1 MKIYTIVTFE
11 RYSRTYLAQSQEFNI
26 LEQFLDVHLYQ
37 FRFLRVG
44 QDLEQIL
51 VRNEVK
57 SREHVS
63 FRLQILFQG
72 SLHQLEFAT
81 DFIQNLEQA
90 GWSENEEEKRKKER
104 RKEGKLGGAEGKNA
118 NASGFTL
125 FFAFPSLFFFQ
136 HRTSLPLLLFE
147 LQRILT
153 SFSRFE
159 IFIFSFPLSKI
170 SFLKRKR
177 ISLLYKQGKTF
188 FFSFLFEK
196 LRIINL

>member
-11 RYSRTYLAQSQEFNI
+11 RYLWTYLAQSQEFNI

-37 FRFLRVG
+37 FRFPRVG
-44 QDLEQIL
+44 QDLEKIL
-51 VRNEVK
+51 VRNEVE

-63 FRLQILFQG
+63 FRLQILFQR

-90 GWSENEEEKRKKER
+90 GWSENEEERK
-104 RKEGKLGGAEGKNA
+104 KEGKLGGAEEKNA
-118 NASGFTL
+118 NASGRPDLHYFL
-125 FFAFPSLFFFQ
+125 PPSLFLFQ
-136 HRTSLPLLLFE
+136 RRTSLPLLPFE

-153 SFSRFE
+153 FFSRFE

-177 ISLLYKQGKTF
+177 R
-188 FFSFLFEK
+188 SFLFEK

>member
-104 RKEGKLGGAEGKNA
+104 RKEGKLEPKEKMQMLPDLHY
-118 NASGFTL
+118 FL
-125 FFAFPSLFFFQ
+125 PSLPFFFFNIV
-136 HRTSLPLLLFE
+136 HLSSLNYNAYLLLF
-147 LQRILT
+147 LVLKFL
-153 SFSRFE
+153 FSL
-159 IFIFSFPLSKI
+159 FPFRKFR
-170 SFLKRKR
+170 FLKER
-177 ISLLYKQGKTF
+177 G
-188 FFSFLFEK
+188 
-196 LRIINL
+196 